1 VCGTLWLKTMTRAT
15 VKRLAR
21 DEMLKVFATLIKDQ
35 QERGFIEQVPTEQL
49 TLKGV
54 TLNSISFT
62 RKTLY

>member
-1 VCGTLWLKTMTRAT
+1 MTRAT

-21 DEMLKVFATLIKDQ
+21 DGMLKVFATLIKDQ

-54 TLNSISFT
+54 TLNSISVT
-62 RKTLY
+62 